1 MLIIINSC
9 VKVMYSIL
17 STSLPCSEGS
27 RNMLPSE
34 KGSNR
39 HRLWCS
45 PGILRYREYYI
56 TFVGICQPRKSGIEK
71 IDSAFFTL
79 FFNRNHP
86 ISRVGLCGKSVGS
99 VGNGHGEAFAVF
111 ARDAVE
117 PLYLV
122 IAVCHSGQLSKLII
136 V

>member
-1 MLIIINSC
+1 MTVASAVDYKNNRLRLEAEAVISFYLRSLKYLYNKSAKAINMLIIINSC

-45 PGILRYREYYI
+45 PDILRYRDYYI
-56 TFVGICQPRKSGIEK
+56 IFVAICQP
-71 IDSAFFTL
+71 
-79 FFNRNHP
+79 
-86 ISRVGLCGKSVGS
+86 
-99 VGNGHGEAFAVF
+99 
-111 ARDAVE
+111 
-117 PLYLV
+117 
-122 IAVCHSGQLSKLII
+122 
-136 V
+136 